1 MMQRHPISKRSLL
14 SASIAS
20 ALALCSFNVLAQQ
33 SSDEDQT
40 ALDVI
45 VVTATRRAEDPQK
58 IPVAVSAL
66 ADEKLDVLT
75 SGGDDVRILSARLPS
90 LQVESSFG
98 RTFPRFYVRGLG
110 NTDFDLNASQPVS
123 LVYDDIVQ
131 ENPVLKGF
139 PMFDLDQVEL
149 IRGPQGTLFGR
160 NTPAGVVKFDSR
172 RPTEVQEGYGKISY
186 GSFSNVNAEGAIS
199 GGFADGVSARLSALY
214 QRRDDYVD
222 NTFRQQKDA
231 FEGYREYAVRGQLQY
246 APDDSFS
253 ALLNV
258 HARDLVGTARLFRA
272 NIIQPGTNNIVAN
285 FDRDRVAIDGRN
297 EQDASSAGA
306 SLRLRFG
313 FDGFSLNSITGYETV
328 DYFSRGDID
337 GGFGAA
343 FAPPSGPGVIP
354 FPAESAD
361 GVPDHGQF
369 SQEFRLESDDNSALN
384 WQTGFFY
391 FDEDLTIDSFN
402 FNTLAGGVQNGYA
415 QQKQDNKAYAVFGSL
430 DYDVSDAMN
439 VRAGLRYTN
448 DEKDFSAFRTASP
461 IGGGPIPRLTAN
473 LDDSDVSWDLAGV
486 YSIDDNTRVFARVAR
501 GFRAPS
507 VQGRILFGNTLSVAQ
522 SESVTSVEAG
532 LKNESEDRR
541 TRFNLT
547 AFRYEVK
554 NQQLTAVGG
563 LANFNQLINAKKST
577 GQGIEADMESYLTP
591 DFLVTASASYNDTE
605 IKDPNL
611 FIQPCG
617 ARCTVLDPAGR
628 VPGTVS
634 INGNSLPNAPKVIG
648 NITARYSVPMGNG
661 EMFFY
666 TDWAYRS
673 KVSFFLYESREFTGK
688 SLVEGG
694 LRVGYLW
701 NAGDQELALFGRNI
715 LDKEVIVGGIDF
727 NNLTGFINEP
737 RILGLEYRVRF

>member
-313 FDGFSLNSITGYETV
+313 FDGFSINSITGYETV

>member
-1 MMQRHPISKRSLL
+1 MMQRHPITKRSLL

-20 ALALCSFNVLAQQ
+20 ALALCSFNVSAQQ
-33 SSDEDQT
+33 SSSDDQT

-123 LVYDDIVQ
+123 LVYDDVVQ

-231 FEGYREYAVRGQLQY
+231 LEGYREYAVRGQLQY

-285 FDRDRVAIDGRN
+285 FDRNRVAIDGKN

-313 FDGFSLNSITGYETV
+313 FDGFSINSITGYETV

-337 GGFGAA
+337 GGFGAV

-415 QQKQDNKAYAVFGSL
+415 QQQQDNKAYAVFGSL

-486 YSIDDNTRVFARVAR
+486 YSIDDNTRVFARIAR

-507 VQGRILFGNTLSVAQ
+507 VQGRILFGNSLSVAQ

-554 NQQLTAVGG
+554 DQQLTAVGG
-563 LANFNQLINAKKST
+563 QANFNQLINAKKST

-617 ARCTVLDPAGR
+617 ARCTVLDPVGR

-634 INGNSLPNAPKVIG
+634 INGNALPNAPKVIG

-701 NAGDQELALFGRNI
+701 NEGDQELALFGRNI

>member
-1 MMQRHPISKRSLL
+1 MMQPHPIFTRSVL
-14 SASIAS
+14 SVSIAS
-20 ALALCSFNVLAQQ
+20 ALTLCSFNALAQQ
-33 SSDEDQT
+33 DENTEQ
-40 ALDVI
+40 AQLDVI

-58 IPVAVSAL
+58 IPVAVSAI
-66 ADEKLDVLT
+66 ADEKLDVLI

-172 RPTEVQEGYGKISY
+172 RPTEAREGYGKVSF
-186 GSFSNVNAEGAIS
+186 GSFSNVNAEGALS
-199 GGFADGVSARLSALY
+199 GGFADGVSGRLSALY
-214 QRRDDYVD
+214 QRRNDYVD
-222 NTFRQQKDA
+222 NTFRQQSDA
-231 FEGYREYAVRGQLQY
+231 LEGYREYALRGQLQY

-253 ALLNV
+253 ALFNV

-272 NIIQPGTNNIVAN
+272 NIIQRGTNNFAPG
-285 FDRDRVAIDGRN
+285 FDRNRVAIDGRN
-297 EQDASSAGA
+297 EQDANSAGA
-306 SLRLRFG
+306 SMRLRFG

-337 GGFGAA
+337 GGFGAV
-343 FAPPSGPGVIP
+343 FAPPSGPGIIP

-369 SQEFRLESDDNSALN
+369 TQEFRLESDDVSALN
-384 WQTGFFY
+384 WQAGFFY

-402 FNTLAGGVQNGYA
+402 YDTLAGGRQNGYA

-430 DYDVSDAMN
+430 DYDVSDAFN

-461 IGGGPIPRLTAN
+461 IGGGAIPGLSAK
-473 LDDSDVSWDLAGV
+473 LDDSDVSWDLAGL
-486 YSIDDNTRVFARVAR
+486 YAINDNTRLFARVAR

-522 SESVTSVEAG
+522 SETVTSVEAG
-532 LKNESEDRR
+532 LKNESEDRS

-547 AFRYEVK
+547 AFSYEVK
-554 NQQLTAVGG
+554 DQQLTAVGG
-563 LANFNQLINAKKST
+563 QANFNQLINAKKST
-577 GQGIEADMESYLTP
+577 GQGIEADMESYITP
-591 DFLVTASASYNDTE
+591 DLLLTAGASYNDTE

-611 FIQPCG
+611 FVQPCG
-617 ARCTVLDPAGR
+617 APCTVLDPVGR

-648 NITARYSVPMGNG
+648 SLTARYSVPMGNG
-661 EMFFY
+661 EMYFY

-701 NAGDQELALFGRNI
+701 DAGDQELALFGRNI

-737 RILGLEYRVRF
+737 RIIGLEYRVRF

>member
-1 MMQRHPISKRSLL
+1 MMQRNPISKRSLL

-20 ALALCSFNVLAQQ
+20 ALTLCSFNVLAQQ
-33 SSDEDQT
+33 SSNDEET

-139 PMFDLDQVEL
+139 PMFDLEQVEL

-272 NIIQPGTNNIVAN
+272 NIIQPGTNNFVST

-297 EQDASSAGA
+297 QQDASSAGA

-369 SQEFRLESDDNSALN
+369 SQEFRLESDDDSALN

-391 FDEDLTIDSFN
+391 FDENLTIDSFN

-439 VRAGLRYTN
+439 VRAGLRYTD

-507 VQGRILFGNTLSVAQ
+507 VQGRILFGNSLSVAQ

-554 NQQLTAVGG
+554 DQQLTAVGG
-563 LANFNQLINAKKST
+563 QANFNQLINAKKST

>member
-1 MMQRHPISKRSLL
+1 MMQRNPISKRSLL

-33 SSDEDQT
+33 SSNDEET

>member
-33 SSDEDQT
+33 SSNDEET

>member
-1 MMQRHPISKRSLL
+1 MMQRNPISKRSLL

-33 SSDEDQT
+33 SSNDEET

-139 PMFDLDQVEL
+139 PMFDLEQVEL

-231 FEGYREYAVRGQLQY
+231 LEGYREYAVRGQLQY

-313 FDGFSLNSITGYETV
+313 FDGFSINSITGYETV

-369 SQEFRLESDDNSALN
+369 SQEFRLESDDDSALN

-391 FDEDLTIDSFN
+391 FDENLTIDSFN

-439 VRAGLRYTN
+439 VRAGLRYTD

-554 NQQLTAVGG
+554 DQQLTAVGG
-563 LANFNQLINAKKST
+563 QANFNQLINAKKST

>member
-20 ALALCSFNVLAQQ
+20 ALALCSFNILAQQ
-33 SSDEDQT
+33 SSNDEET

-66 ADEKLDVLT
+66 ADAKLDVLT

-139 PMFDLDQVEL
+139 PMFDLEQVEL

-272 NIIQPGTNNIVAN
+272 NIIQPGTNNFVST

-297 EQDASSAGA
+297 QQDASSAGA

-369 SQEFRLESDDNSALN
+369 SQEFRLESDDDSALN

-391 FDEDLTIDSFN
+391 FDENLTIDSFN

-439 VRAGLRYTN
+439 VRAGLRYTD

-507 VQGRILFGNTLSVAQ
+507 VQGRILFGNSLSVAQ

-554 NQQLTAVGG
+554 DQQLTAVGG
-563 LANFNQLINAKKST
+563 QANFNQLINAKKST